1 MSQTGTLD
9 AGYGKRSDAGGWW
22 NVMRKQRGGG
32 AQVFRITGARAGL
45 QEDVRGRQRRYVIS
59 MTVRTISVILA
70 ATLWNVER
78 HVAIVALVLGA
89 VLPYIAVVI
98 ANAGR
103 ENAPSLPSTFVT
115 TPMKPMIAPPRT
127 DDGSTEPDAEE
138 VPSRTAPGARSEDP
152 GRS

>member
-1 MSQTGTLD
+1 
-9 AGYGKRSDAGGWW
+9 
-22 NVMRKQRGGG
+22 MRKQHGGG
-32 AQVFRITGARAGL
+32 SAQVFRITGARTSL

-59 MTVRTISVILA
+59 MTVRTISVVLA

-115 TPMKPMIAPPRT
+115 APTRPMILPPRA
-127 DDGSTEPDAEE
+127 DDDFAEPVPEGDAGGAA
-138 VPSRTAPGARSEDP
+138 SGARAEP
-152 GRS
+152 RERT

>member
-1 MSQTGTLD
+1 
-9 AGYGKRSDAGGWW
+9 
-22 NVMRKQRGGG
+22 MRKQHGDGH

-78 HVAIVALVLGA
+78 HVAVVALVLGL

-103 ENAPSLPSTFVT
+103 ENAPSLPSTFVV
-115 TPMKPMIAPPRT
+115 PPVRPMIAPSGTQDSPAE
-127 DDGSTEPDAEE
+127 SVAEDA
-138 VPSRTAPGARSEDP
+138 VSGTVPGARTESQE
-152 GRS
+152 R